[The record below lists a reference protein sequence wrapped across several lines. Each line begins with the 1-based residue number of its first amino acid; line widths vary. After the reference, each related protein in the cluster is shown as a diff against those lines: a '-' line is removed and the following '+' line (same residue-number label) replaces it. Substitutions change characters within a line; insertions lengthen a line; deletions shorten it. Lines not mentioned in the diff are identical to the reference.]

1 MSVFECDAFQHHE
14 SVHFFTDKLTG
25 MKAII
30 AIHSTDL
37 GPALGGCRMVR
48 YNNSAEALT
57 DVLRLSRGMSLK
69 NSLAG
74 LELGGGKAVIM
85 VPDGWGNDPKYS
97 GPKRA
102 ELFEAFGRA
111 VDSLGG
117 SYITAEDMN
126 VSVEDASNIR
136 RRTKHVV
143 GLDTGMG
150 DPSPFTAQ
158 GVFVGMRACVKRA
171 FNTDSFAGLTVAVQG
186 LGKVG
191 WRLCEELH
199 SAGAKLI
206 VADIVDETLQKAK
219 TEFGAIIAD
228 KDGIVTT
235 SCDVFAPCAR
245 GGIINEDTIS
255 HLQTKVIAGA
265 ANNQL
270 SKDELGADLHKA
282 GILYAPDYVI
292 NAGGVINI
300 APEVQGVIDHKWVA
314 LKVAGLE
321 QTLGEILD
329 KSMVEDRPTN
339 EVADEIASRRILD
352 ARVKPMQAA

>member
-1 MSVFECDAFQHHE
+1 MSVFEDGAFRHHE
-14 SVHFFTDKLTG
+14 SVHFFSDEPTG

-48 YNNSAEALT
+48 YKDSSEALT

-74 LELGGGKAVIM
+74 LDLGGGKAVIM
-85 VPDGWGNDPKYS
+85 VPDGWNNDPRFD
-97 GPKRA
+97 GPQRA
-102 ELFEAFGRA
+102 ELFKAFGRA

-117 SYITAEDMN
+117 RYITAEDMN
-126 VSVEDASNIR
+126 ISVEDATNMR
-136 RRTKHVV
+136 KNTRHVV

-150 DPSPFTAQ
+150 DPSPLTAI

-171 FNTDSFAGLTVAVQG
+171 FQTNSFEGLTVAVQG

-191 WRLCEELH
+191 WRVCEDLH
-199 SAGAKLI
+199 KAGAKLV
-206 VADIVDETLQKAK
+206 VADIVEETLSKAK
-219 TEFGAIIAD
+219 AEFGATIAD
-228 KDGIVTT
+228 KDAIVT
-235 SCDVFAPCAR
+235 SKCDVFAPCAR
-245 GGIINEDTIS
+245 GGVINGETIGK
-255 HLQTKVIAGA
+255 LQAKVIAGS

-270 SKDELGADLHKA
+270 SRDALGTDLHKA

-300 APEVQGVIDHKWVA
+300 APEVRGVIDHKWVDR
-314 LKVAGLE
+314 KVAELE
-321 QTLGEILD
+321 QTVGEIIDQSLA
-329 KSMVEDRPTN
+329 EDRSTS
-339 EVADEIASRRILD
+339 EVADEIASARILR
-352 ARVKPMQAA
+352 ARRKTLQAA